1 MGPLATLLSGGGG
14 LGKTVT
20 ARYIQNGVQ
29 TPETAMARNTAK
41 RREDL
46 RERLLDIAEAE
57 IRERGVASLRA
68 RPLAEKADC
77 AVGAI
82 YNVFDDMTGL
92 ILAVNGRTFRR
103 MGAFVSD
110 TIRDRPDVTPTEC
123 LVIIAKAYLA
133 FAIENPNLWRA
144 LFEVEMS
151 TEGNVPA
158 WYLDELG
165 RLFSIIS
172 SPVAEL
178 NPSASAA
185 EIDLMTRTLFSSV
198 HGIVLLGL
206 ERRISGVP
214 RERMED
220 MIEYL
225 LRSATS

>member
-1 MGPLATLLSGGGG
+1 
-14 LGKTVT
+14 
-20 ARYIQNGVQ
+20 
-29 TPETAMARNTAK
+29 MARDTAK

-46 RERLLDIAEAE
+46 REKLLDIAEAD
-57 IRERGVASLRA
+57 IRENGLAALRA
-68 RPLAEKADC
+68 RTLAEQAGC

-110 TIRDRPDVTPTEC
+110 EMKEGADTSPTGVLVT
-123 LVIIAKAYLA
+123 IAKAYLS

-151 TEGNVPA
+151 TEGDVPA
-158 WYLDELG
+158 WYMDELG

-172 SPVAEL
+172 TPIAEL
-178 NPSASAA
+178 NPDASAS
-185 EIDLMTRTLFSSV
+185 EVDLMTRTLFSSV

-206 ERRISGVP
+206 EKRISGVP

-225 LRSATS
+225 LNRVTD

>member
-1 MGPLATLLSGGGG
+1 
-14 LGKTVT
+14 
-20 ARYIQNGVQ
+20 
-29 TPETAMARNTAK
+29 MARDTAK

-57 IRERGVASLRA
+57 IRENGVASLRA
-68 RPLAEKADC
+68 RTLADQAGC

-103 MGAFVSD
+103 MGVFVSD
-110 TIRDRPDVTPTEC
+110 TIRDRNDATPTDC
-123 LVIIAKAYLA
+123 LVTIAKAYLH
-133 FAIENPNLWRA
+133 FAIDNPNLWRA
-144 LFEVEMS
+144 LFDVEMS

-158 WYLDELG
+158 WYMDELG

-172 SPVAEL
+172 APISEL
-178 NPSASAA
+178 NPDAGAA
-185 EIDLMTRTLFSSV
+185 EVDLMTRTLFSSV

-214 RERMED
+214 KERLEE

-225 LRSATS
+225 LRHVTS

>member
-1 MGPLATLLSGGGG
+1 
-14 LGKTVT
+14 
-20 ARYIQNGVQ
+20 
-29 TPETAMARNTAK
+29 MARNTAK

-46 RERLLDIAEAE
+46 REKLLDIAEAD
-57 IRERGVASLRA
+57 IRENGLAALRA
-68 RPLAEKADC
+68 RTLAEQAGC

-110 TIRDRPDVTPTEC
+110 AMNEGTDTSPTGVLVT
-123 LVIIAKAYLA
+123 IAKAYLS

-151 TEGNVPA
+151 TEGDVPA
-158 WYLDELG
+158 WYMDELG

-172 SPVAEL
+172 TPIAEL
-178 NPSASAA
+178 NPDASAS
-185 EIDLMTRTLFSSV
+185 EVDLMTRTLFSSV

-206 ERRISGVP
+206 EKRISGVP

-225 LRSATS
+225 LNRVTD

>member
-1 MGPLATLLSGGGG
+1 
-14 LGKTVT
+14 
-20 ARYIQNGVQ
+20 
-29 TPETAMARNTAK
+29 MARNTAK

-46 RERLLDIAEAE
+46 REKLLDIAEAD
-57 IRERGVASLRA
+57 IRENGLAALRA
-68 RPLAEKADC
+68 RTLAEQAGC

-110 TIRDRPDVTPTEC
+110 AMKEGTDTSPTGVLVT
-123 LVIIAKAYLA
+123 IAKAYLS

-151 TEGNVPA
+151 TEGDVPA
-158 WYLDELG
+158 WYMDELG

-172 SPVAEL
+172 TPIAEL
-178 NPSASAA
+178 NPDASAS
-185 EIDLMTRTLFSSV
+185 EVDLMTRTLFSSV

-206 ERRISGVP
+206 EKRISGVP

-225 LRSATS
+225 LNRVTD

>member
-1 MGPLATLLSGGGG
+1 
-14 LGKTVT
+14 
-20 ARYIQNGVQ
+20 
-29 TPETAMARNTAK
+29 MARDTAK

-57 IRERGVASLRA
+57 VRANGSASLRA
-68 RPLAEKADC
+68 RSLAVEAGC

-92 ILAVNGRTFRR
+92 TLAVNLRTFKRL
-103 MGAFVSD
+103 GAFVSE
-110 TIRDRPDVTPTEC
+110 TIAESPDATPTET
-123 LVIIAKAYLA
+123 LIIIAKSYLA
-133 FAIENPNLWRA
+133 FASDNPNLWRA

-158 WYLDELG
+158 WYLEELG
-165 RLFSIIS
+165 RLFAIVANPITLLYPDA
-172 SPVAEL
+172 SP
-178 NPSASAA
+178 S
-185 EIDLMTRTLFSSV
+185 EIDMMTRTLFSSV

-225 LRSATS
+225 VTNVTS

>member
-1 MGPLATLLSGGGG
+1 
-14 LGKTVT
+14 
-20 ARYIQNGVQ
+20 
-29 TPETAMARNTAK
+29 MARNTAK

-46 RERLLDIAEAE
+46 REKLLDIAEAD
-57 IRERGVASLRA
+57 IRENGLAALRA
-68 RPLAEKADC
+68 RTLAEQAGC

-110 TIRDRPDVTPTEC
+110 AMNEGTDTSPTGVLVT
-123 LVIIAKAYLA
+123 IAKAYL
-133 FAIENPNLWRA
+133 WRA
-144 LFEVEMS
+144 LVEVEMS
-151 TEGNVPA
+151 TEGDVPA
-158 WYLDELG
+158 WYMDELG

-172 SPVAEL
+172 TPIAEL
-178 NPSASAA
+178 NPDASAS
-185 EIDLMTRTLFSSV
+185 EVDLMTRTLFSSV

-206 ERRISGVP
+206 EKRISGVP

-225 LRSATS
+225 LNRVTD

>member
-1 MGPLATLLSGGGG
+1 
-14 LGKTVT
+14 
-20 ARYIQNGVQ
+20 
-29 TPETAMARNTAK
+29 MARDTAK

-46 RERLLDIAEAE
+46 REKLIDIAEAD
-57 IRERGVASLRA
+57 IRENGLVALRA
-68 RPLAEKADC
+68 RTLAERAGC

-110 TIRDRPDVTPTEC
+110 AMRAGTDTSPTGVLVT
-123 LVIIAKAYLA
+123 IAKAYLS

-151 TEGNVPA
+151 TEGDVPA
-158 WYLDELG
+158 WYMDELG

-172 SPVAEL
+172 SPISEL
-178 NPSASAA
+178 NPNATAS

-206 ERRISGVP
+206 EKRISGVP

-225 LRSATS
+225 LKRVTD

>member
-1 MGPLATLLSGGGG
+1 
-14 LGKTVT
+14 
-20 ARYIQNGVQ
+20 
-29 TPETAMARNTAK
+29 MARDTAK

-57 IRERGVASLRA
+57 ITRNGLASLRA
-68 RPLAEKADC
+68 RSMAEEAGC

-92 ILAVNGRTFRR
+92 VLAVNGRTFRR
-103 MGAFVSD
+103 MGVFVSD
-110 TIRDRPDVTPTEC
+110 TIKANPDDTPTDC
-123 LVIIAKAYLA
+123 LVRIAKAYLA
-133 FAIENPNLWRA
+133 FASENPNLWRA
-144 LFEVEMS
+144 LFDVEMS
-151 TEGNVPA
+151 TEGKVPA

-172 SPVAEL
+172 GPVSDL
-178 NPSASAA
+178 NPDASAA
-185 EIDLMTRTLFSSV
+185 QVDLVTRTLFSSV

-225 LRSATS
+225 LRHVTA